1 MFKYVPLHPVGQ
13 HMTMYSQLMYEKI
26 LGIDLK
32 ITDSMD
38 GKRIPNA
45 KGNSR
50 KMWVRIHTQGDSQ
63 ELLFGKQLPSDSSA
77 VLSSQAMTALW
88 VTLTSRFQGTD
99 YRDT

>member
-1 MFKYVPLHPVGQ
+1 
-13 HMTMYSQLMYEKI
+13 MTMYSQLMCEKI

-50 KMWVRIHTQGDSQ
+50 KMWVRIHTQEIAKSCSLGNNFPLTHQ
-63 ELLFGKQLPSDSSA
+63 QFFLVKQ
-77 VLSSQAMTALW
+77 
-88 VTLTSRFQGTD
+88 
-99 YRDT
+99 